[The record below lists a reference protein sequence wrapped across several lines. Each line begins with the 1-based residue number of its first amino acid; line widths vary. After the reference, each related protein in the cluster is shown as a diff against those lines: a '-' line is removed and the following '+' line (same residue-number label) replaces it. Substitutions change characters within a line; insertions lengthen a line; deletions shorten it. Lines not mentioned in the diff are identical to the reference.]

1 MRSNYKNVNVTLGG
15 NTAVTQTYTAEFD
28 TLGFA
33 YASIAFYEGTSPT
46 TNGLGTILTNHA
58 LQHSDTSGS
67 GFTAISGYTA
77 GTDWTPSSAAV
88 ATNVAKLIYNVDLR
102 GKKRYLK
109 VTAAGGSVFT
119 TAVLACTLTNPSDG
133 RTTAAEIGAGQVVT
147 G

>member
-1 MRSNYKNVNVTLGG
+1 MRSNFKNVNVTLGI
-15 NTAVTQTYTAEFD
+15 TAITALATAEFD

-46 TNGLGTILTNHA
+46 TNGLGTVVTNHS
-58 LQHSDTSGS
+58 LQHSDASGS
-67 GFTAISGYTA
+67 GFTAISGYTS

-88 ATNVAKLIYNVDLR
+88 ATNVAKVVYNVDLR

-109 VTAAGGSVFT
+109 VTAAGGSIFT
-119 TAVLACTLTNPSDG
+119 TGVLVCTLTNPADG